1 MNNEEFLNRK
11 EMIQKKAW
19 TILFIYSFGS
29 HCREIL
35 VPWPGGIEQH
45 TALPNNLWGK
55 NEVLNP
61 YIKIEL
67 YLALNMWA

>member
-1 MNNEEFLNRK
+1 MNNEREFLNRK

-19 TILFIYSFGS
+19 TILFIYSFV
-29 HCREIL
+29 CIAREIL
-35 VPWPGGIEQH
+35 VPWPGTEQH

-67 YLALNMWA
+67 YLALNMWT